1 MASVDPTEIHPEHDT
16 LTPENWDEWDEE
28 SRTRYIEAKEAAL
41 TEDAEKHRVEMAA
54 DEKAALETLRS
65 ATESGDEIT
74 KTVDLAEGLPAAAEP
89 IPVDVTVKMTGELE
103 ATFDRISDQRAS
115 DDPRLAELKDAVI
128 DAILTLIVDDP
139 EPSTDPIRWDSRQV
153 WEAFYYDEGM
163 TGLLDVFDVLS
174 DPALTRYENLGNSR
188 GRTRQ

>member
-1 MASVDPTEIHPEHDT
+1 MASVDPTEIHPEYDA
-16 LTPENWDEWDEE
+16 LTPDNWDQWEPEDRE
-28 SRTRYIEAKEAAL
+28 RYLEAKESAL
-41 TEDAEKHRVEMAA
+41 SEEAEKNRVEMAA

-65 ATESGDEIT
+65 ATQSGAELT
-74 KTVDLAEGLPAAAEP
+74 KTVDLADGLPAAADP

-139 EPSTDPIRWDSRQV
+139 EPSDDPIRWDSRQV

-163 TGLLDVFDVLS
+163 AGLLDVFDVLS
-174 DPALTRYENLGNSR
+174 DPALTRYEQLGNSR